1 MANQPLI
8 DSLFDLLN
16 CGKVEIVTAALFAV
30 ARVIEMET
38 HHSRLAGAVLPVAAA
53 ENSEGAGE
61 SKSSGVALPLSSDLV
76 GLKKHFLSEMGR
88 AKGVA
93 PVIYLIKTARQP
105 VIERKLAVYAV
116 LTALC
121 QQQPAGWGLQ
131 ALFARGTGFEE
142 FLADRNTEHTKEGKD
157 AKFRFIILTF

>member
-16 CGKVEIVTAALFAV
+16 CGKVEIVTAALFAI

-38 HHSRLAGAVLPVAAA
+38 YHSTLAWEVLPATAA
-53 ENSEGAGE
+53 ENSEGTGE
-61 SKSSGVALPLSSDLV
+61 SKSAGEGLPSSTALV
-76 GLKKHFLSEMGR
+76 GLKKRFIAEMGK

-121 QQQPAGWGLQ
+121 RQQPAGWGLQ
-131 ALFARGTGFEE
+131 ALFTRGTGFEE

-157 AKFRFIILTF
+157 AKFR